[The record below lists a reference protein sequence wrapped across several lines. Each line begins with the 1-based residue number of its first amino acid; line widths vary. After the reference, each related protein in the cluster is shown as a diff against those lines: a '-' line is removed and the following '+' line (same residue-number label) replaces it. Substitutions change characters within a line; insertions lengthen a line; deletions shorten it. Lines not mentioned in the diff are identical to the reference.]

1 MSKTT
6 TKKPAQYE
14 ISLEELLEA
23 GCHFGHQSRR
33 WNPKMKKYIYAKK
46 EGVHIF
52 DLEKTATGLKEAMD
66 FIRDLTAQKKKIVF
80 VGTKRQAAQI
90 VKDTALENKIPFVNM
105 RWLGGTITNW
115 DQIKSRINRLLDL
128 ETKKQK
134 GEFSKYTKKENVLID
149 REIDKLNRF
158 VGGLRDLTDIPDAL
172 FVVDVKKEI
181 AAVKEARRKG
191 IPVVAIV
198 DSNAEPDLIDYII
211 PANDDAV
218 RSIKLIVGK
227 LAQAVADGRKN

>member
-1 MSKTT
+1 
-6 TKKPAQYE
+6 
-14 ISLEELLEA
+14 
-23 GCHFGHQSRR
+23 
-33 WNPKMKKYIYAKK
+33 MKRYIYAKK

-52 DLEKTATGLKEAMD
+52 DLEKTALGLKKAME
-66 FIRDLTAQKKKIVF
+66 FIRDLTAAKKKIVF

-90 VKDTALENKIPFVNM
+90 VKETAQENNIPFVNM

-115 DQIKSRINRLLDL
+115 DQIKSRINRLIDL
-128 ETKKQK
+128 EAKKQK
-134 GEFSKYTKKENVLID
+134 GDFKQYTKKENVLID

-158 VGGLRDLTDIPDAL
+158 VGGLRTMTDLPDAL

-181 AAVKEARRKG
+181 AAVKEAKKKG

-198 DSNAEPDLIDYII
+198 DSNAEPDLVDYII

-218 RSIKLIVGK
+218 RSIKLIVTK
-227 LAQAVADGRKN
+227 LAQAVTDGRKN

>member
-1 MSKTT
+1 MSKTIA
-6 TKKPAQYE
+6 KKPAAYD
-14 ISLEELLEA
+14 INLEELLEA

-33 WNPKMKKYIYAKK
+33 WNPKMKRFIYAKK

-52 DLEKTATGLKEAMD
+52 DLEKTAKGLKDAME

-90 VKDTALENKIPFVNM
+90 VKDAATENNIPFVNM

-115 DQIKSRINRLLDL
+115 DQIKSRLTRLLDL
-128 ETKKQK
+128 ESKKQK
-134 GEFSKYTKKENVLID
+134 GDFKQYTKKENVLID

-158 VGGLRDLTDIPDAL
+158 VGGLRALTEIPDAL

-181 AAVKEARRKG
+181 AAVKEAKKKG

-218 RSIKLIVGK
+218 RSIKLIVTK

>member
-1 MSKTT
+1 MV
-6 TKKPAQYE
+6 KKYQ

-23 GCHFGHQSRR
+23 GCHFGHQGRR
-33 WNPKMKKYIYAKK
+33 WNPKMEPYIYAKK

-52 DLEKTATGLKEAMD
+52 DLEKTAAGLVKAMT
-66 FIRDLTAQKKKIVF
+66 FVGDLTAQGKKIVF
-80 VGTKRQAAQI
+80 VGTKRQAAPI
-90 VKDTALENKIPFVNM
+90 VAEEAAKAGLPFVNM

-115 DQIKSRINRLLDL
+115 DQIKKGIARLTEL

-134 GEFSKYTKKENVLID
+134 GELNKYTKKENVLFD

-158 VGGLRDLTDIPDAL
+158 VGGLRTLTELPEAI

-181 AAVKEARRKG
+181 AAVREARVKG
-191 IPVVAIV
+191 ISVVALV
-198 DSNAEPDLIDYII
+198 DSNADPDLVDYVI

-218 RSIKLIVGK
+218 RSIKLIVSK
-227 LAQAVADGRKN
+227 LAQAAQDGKANQPKTN